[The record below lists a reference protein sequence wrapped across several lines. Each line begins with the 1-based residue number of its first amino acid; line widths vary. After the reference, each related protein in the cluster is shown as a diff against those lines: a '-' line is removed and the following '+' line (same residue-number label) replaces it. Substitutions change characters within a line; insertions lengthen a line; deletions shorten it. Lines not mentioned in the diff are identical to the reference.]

1 MNITKNQ
8 IDDLNL
14 VLKIEL
20 GKEDYAGGVD
30 GKLNDLRKK
39 AIVDGFRKGKVPLGI
54 IKRMYGQS
62 VLVEELNKKLN
73 EALTAYIKDNDL
85 NILGEPLPDED
96 AQKDLNL
103 EGESFEFF
111 YDIALAPEVNVEM
124 TKREKLPYYTIIV
137 DVAML
142 EKQIAHIR
150 KSNGSMQ
157 DVDTIEG
164 TEYLTGKLEELDD
177 KGGVKAGGI
186 SNPQTSMSVSHMKD
200 ESSAELFKGKKIGDE
215 VVFNPSKA
223 YPNKTDFS
231 AMLGISKEE
240 AENVD
245 SDFKFS
251 IESIRRF
258 VDADINQALYDKLYG
273 EGNVKTDEEFRE
285 RVKEDVALQLRS
297 NTDYRFTVDAR
308 EKLMKKNDKIELP
321 DEFLKRWILT
331 TNDKISREDVDKNY
345 GDYRKEFVWELL
357 KDAVLKKYEL
367 KVEDED
373 IRAAGR
379 SLAAARL
386 QQYGLFG
393 LTDEQLDKFAER
405 LLEDKQQFRNLYE
418 KAKEAKVYGAV
429 KEHVKIEDAEIS
441 MEDFEK
447 LF

>member
-1 MNITKNQ
+1 
-8 IDDLNL
+8 
-14 VLKIEL
+14 
-20 GKEDYAGGVD
+20 
-30 GKLNDLRKK
+30 
-39 AIVDGFRKGKVPLGI
+39 
-54 IKRMYGQS
+54 
-62 VLVEELNKKLN
+62 
-73 EALTAYIKDNDL
+73 
-85 NILGEPLPDED
+85 
-96 AQKDLNL
+96 
-103 EGESFEFF
+103 
-111 YDIALAPEVNVEM
+111 
-124 TKREKLPYYTIIV
+124 
-137 DVAML
+137 
-142 EKQIAHIR
+142 
-150 KSNGSMQ
+150 
-157 DVDTIEG
+157 
-164 TEYLTGKLEELDD
+164 
-177 KGGVKAGGI
+177 
-186 SNPQTSMSVSHMKD
+186 
-200 ESSAELFKGKKIGDE
+200 
-215 VVFNPSKA
+215 
-223 YPNKTDFS
+223 
-231 AMLGISKEE
+231 MLGLSKEE
-240 AENVD
+240 AENID

-379 SLAAARL
+379 SLAAAQL

-418 KAKEAKVYGAV
+418 KAKEEKVYGAV
-429 KEHVKIEDAEIS
+429 KEHVKIEDTEIS